1 MDWIE
6 HSEVKMLGRKPGGS
20 PGVYLLVKVSHWMA
34 VQGPRE
40 AASLWAVLAG
50 RSTSRGLSIHKL

>member
-1 MDWIE
+1 
-6 HSEVKMLGRKPGGS
+6 MLGRKPGGS